1 MSRQRFELAFMDFAR
16 LLVRGLLAILGRLEI
31 HGQENIPPHGPYMV
45 VANHLSKT
53 DSAIIMMALPRQRMH
68 VFAAHKWRRN
78 PLFGP
83 ILSLSGA
90 IFVKRGQVDRK
101 ALRTATEVLQQGE
114 ILGMAPEGTRSK
126 SGVLQ
131 KARRGAAYLASQAQV
146 PLLPIGISDSDRFQD
161 NLLHLRRT
169 TFRVNIGPPF
179 ELPDLGHKPTI
190 KELSALSEL
199 VMAYIANLLPER
211 YHGHYEGS
219 PVLAALREARDPWPA
234 ACQAAGLDIP
244 ASSDS
249 PG

>member
-1 MSRQRFELAFMDFAR
+1 MDFAR

-90 IFVKRGQVDRK
+90 IFVKRGQV
-101 ALRTATEVLQQGE
+101 
-114 ILGMAPEGTRSK
+114 ILGMAPEGTRSR

>member
-1 MSRQRFELAFMDFAR
+1 MSRERLELAFMDFAR
-16 LLVRGLLAILGRLEI
+16 LLVRVLLAVLGRLEI
-31 HGQENIPPHGPYMV
+31 HGQENIPPHGPYIV

-53 DSAIIMMALPRQRMH
+53 DSPITMLALPRQRMH

-83 ILSLSGA
+83 LLSLSGA

-101 ALRTATEVLQQGE
+101 ALRTATEVLQRGE

-131 KARRGAAYLASQAQV
+131 KARRGAAYLASQARV
-146 PLLPIGISDSDRFQD
+146 PLLPIGISNSDRFQD

-190 KELSALSEL
+190 RELNALSEL
-199 VMAYIANLLPER
+199 IMVHIANLLPEH
-211 YHGHYEGS
+211 YHGHYAGS
-219 PVLAALREARDPWPA
+219 PALAALREAGDPWPA
-234 ACQAAGLDIP
+234 ACRAAGLDLP
-244 ASSDS
+244 SNSAS
-249 PG
+249 PE